1 MVDDRSYERWQRRVR
16 VAQGQ
21 EPADTV
27 LTGGQVLNVF
37 TQQLVSADVAIC
49 DERIAGVGSY
59 SEARERV
66 DATGT
71 IIAPSFID
79 AHMHIESTMLWVTE
93 FARAVVPHGTGA
105 VIADPHEIANVAGLR
120 GVDEMRHAAQGVPLS
135 IHWTAPSCVPASPL
149 ESPGSTFTVDDI
161 TQMLTWPECAG
172 LGEMMN
178 FPAVLNGER
187 EVYDKL
193 HAARDVPRDG
203 HGPSLR
209 GPAVQAYRG
218 AGPGSD
224 HETTEAD
231 EGRDKLAA
239 GMMLMLR
246 QGSSEKNV
254 LDLLPIVDDA
264 TWRHCCFASDDRDA
278 HDLLHNGHVDDILRT
293 VIAAGLDPIRAIT
306 MATWNAAQYWRLWDI
321 GAVASG
327 YNANFVVLDS
337 DLSNLT
343 VRETWYLGE
352 RVARNGEFVGTLPQI
367 AIPDWLTTTVHL
379 APVHLSDLRLPAD
392 KATKA
397 VGLIPGQIVT
407 NCLDVEPTV
416 KDGFAI
422 EDVDRDLLKLVCV
435 ERHHETGRVGVGLVQ
450 GFGFQRGA
458 IAGSVC
464 HDSHNI
470 IAAGASDTDLLTAI
484 ATVADMQGGFAVVA
498 DAQVLAS
505 LPLTIGGLMSEAGLP
520 EVASGYEAVET
531 AARSLGTSLASPFG
545 QLVFLGLS
553 VIPAARV
560 TDRGFLEVG

>member
-246 QGSSEKNV
+246 QGSTCLTCCRSSTTRRGGAAASPRMTATPTISFTT
-254 LDLLPIVDDA
+254 DTSTTSCAPSLPRA
-264 TWRHCCFASDDRDA
+264 W
-278 HDLLHNGHVDDILRT
+278 
-293 VIAAGLDPIRAIT
+293 IR
-306 MATWNAAQYWRLWDI
+306 
-321 GAVASG
+321 SG
-327 YNANFVVLDS
+327 RS
-337 DLSNLT
+337 
-343 VRETWYLGE
+343 RWQ
-352 RVARNGEFVGTLPQI
+352 RGTL
-367 AIPDWLTTTVHL
+367 L
-379 APVHLSDLRLPAD
+379 
-392 KATKA
+392 
-397 VGLIPGQIVT
+397 
-407 NCLDVEPTV
+407 N
-416 KDGFAI
+416 
-422 EDVDRDLLKLVCV
+422 
-435 ERHHETGRVGVGLVQ
+435 TG
-450 GFGFQRGA
+450 
-458 IAGSVC
+458 GS
-464 HDSHNI
+464 
-470 IAAGASDTDLLTAI
+470 
-484 ATVADMQGGFAVVA
+484 
-498 DAQVLAS
+498 
-505 LPLTIGGLMSEAGLP
+505 
-520 EVASGYEAVET
+520 
-531 AARSLGTSLASPFG
+531 GTSGRSHRDTTQTSWCWTA
-545 QLVFLGLS
+545 
-553 VIPAARV
+553 
-560 TDRGFLEVG
+560 T